1 MRAPC
6 GGGALMRRIVIDT
19 DPGKDDAVAILL
31 ALAAPEEL
39 EVVSFVSVAGN
50 VPLARTTENTLALA
64 ELAGRTDIPV
74 YPGCTRPM
82 ARAAITAEHVHGE
95 TGLQGLVLP
104 PASAAPQAQHGVDHL
119 VDLLLREP
127 AGSITLCLLGPA
139 TNLAMALVKAPE
151 IAPRIA
157 EVVWMA
163 GARSEGGNVTPA
175 AEYNVYAD
183 PEAAAVLLA
192 SGVPLTM
199 LPLDATHQVLMTRD
213 RLLALRDVD
222 TAAARAACT
231 MFGDADGTPQRERE
245 RDGIPLHDPCVIA
258 FLLQPSLFAG
268 RHINVAVETGSA
280 LSLGMTVADW
290 FHVTGRTPNATWI
303 NAADADGFF
312 ALLHDRLARLP

>member
-1 MRAPC
+1 
-6 GGGALMRRIVIDT
+6 MRRIVIDT

-31 ALAAPEEL
+31 ALAAPEAL
-39 EVVSFVSVAGN
+39 EIVSITSVAGN
-50 VPLARTTENTLALA
+50 VPLARTTENALALL
-64 ELAGRTDIPV
+64 ELGGRTDVPV

-82 ARAAITAEHVHGE
+82 VRPPVTAEHVHGE

-104 PASAAPQAQHGVDHL
+104 AAVAAPQPQHAVDHL
-119 VDLLLREP
+119 IELLLREP

-192 SGVPLTM
+192 SGIPLTL
-199 LPLDATHQVLMTRD
+199 LPLDLTHQVLMTRD
-213 RLLALRDVD
+213 RLLKLRTVD
-222 TAAARAACT
+222 TAAARATCV
-231 MFGDADGTPQRERE
+231 MFGDADGNPQRERE

-258 FLLQPSLFAG
+258 HLLDPTLFRG
-268 RHINVAVETGSA
+268 RLIHVAVETASPLTA
-280 LSLGMTVADW
+280 GMTIADW
-290 FHVTGRTPNATWI
+290 FDVTGRAPNATWL
-303 NAADADGFF
+303 NEADADRFF
-312 ALLHDRLARLP
+312 ALLKDRLSRLP